1 MIRLMVAIILSLTAM
16 LIIAPRVLPVLHRL
30 KFGQTIYQLGPESHQ
45 AKQGTPT
52 MGGLIFAAV
61 TVVITLG
68 LHGKWYGKA
77 DFGLAI
83 VVFALL
89 SMSIGFVDDYIK
101 VVRKR
106 NLGLIWWQKV
116 IAQVGIGVL
125 FSLYCSANPQIGTRI
140 VIPIVN
146 VEWDLGIGY
155 IPVMTAVIMFMI
167 NSANLQDGL
176 DGLLSSVTA
185 VGSVAWSAIA
195 LLGIVT
201 TGSLL
206 SVAQAG
212 NYENVALFGLTLS
225 AACIGFLWF
234 NYYPAKVFMGD
245 TGSMFI
251 GGATVAMAMVLRQP
265 ILMVLIA
272 FTMIMSSVSVILQRT
287 YFKLTHGKRI
297 FKMSPVHHHFELSG
311 MTEPQIVAMYT
322 AVTVLLSVIAVLS
335 LL

>member
-1 MIRLMVAIILSLTAM
+1 
-16 LIIAPRVLPVLHRL
+16 
-30 KFGQTIYQLGPESHQ
+30 
-45 AKQGTPT
+45 
-52 MGGLIFAAV
+52 
-61 TVVITLG
+61 
-68 LHGKWYGKA
+68 
-77 DFGLAI
+77 
-83 VVFALL
+83 
-89 SMSIGFVDDYIK
+89 
-101 VVRKR
+101 
-106 NLGLIWWQKV
+106 
-116 IAQVGIGVL
+116 
-125 FSLYCSANPQIGTRI
+125 
-140 VIPIVN
+140 
-146 VEWDLGIGY
+146 
-155 IPVMTAVIMFMI
+155 MTAVIMFMI